1 MQLRDCEINL
11 SVAMNPMK
19 VPAELA
25 ARVLA
30 RVGDDPFFVGSALVA
45 YQRCAGADFPGL
57 AAFLGCAVEDL
68 TRLAL
73 ARRPDP
79 HSPRFRAELARIA
92 ARTRTKE
99 DRLAA
104 ILQFWHREGV

>member
-1 MQLRDCEINL
+1 MQLRDREPNPGAAINPTEI
-11 SVAMNPMK
+11 
-19 VPAELA
+19 PADLA

-30 RVGDDPFFVGSALVA
+30 RVGDDPFFVGSALIA
-45 YQRCAGADFPGL
+45 YQRCAGADLAGL
-57 AAFLGCAVEDL
+57 AAFLGCTVEEL

-104 ILQFWHREGV
+104 VLQFWHREGA